1 MIKKLAFLIRICA
14 YRTRGFL
21 GLRQND
27 IMPVINEYYRKSFK
41 ALDAR
46 DIAVILPHC
55 LIADR
60 CPARFSKSDGIVC
73 RKCDLCGC
81 GRIRESAETRGYQ
94 FYISPS
100 VGFTKR
106 LVTRKNLRGVIGVA
120 CDYEISRG
128 IASEKISGNGV
139 KIEGTRVKTQGIRL
153 RAYDCVRNDV
163 DWGKIE
169 ELIRGDAS

>member
-1 MIKKLAFLIRICA
+1 MIRKLKFMLRIFAFRV
-14 YRTRGFL
+14 RNTL
-21 GLRQND
+21 GLGQND
-27 IMPVINEYYRKSFK
+27 IMPVINDYYRESFRT
-41 ALDAR
+41 LDAR

-60 CPARFSKSDGIVC
+60 CPARFSKSDGILC
-73 RKCDLCGC
+73 KKCDLCGC
-81 GRIRESAETRGYQ
+81 GRVRDSAEAKGYQ

-128 IASEKISGNGV
+128 ITSEKISGNGV
-139 KIEGTRVKTQGIRL
+139 RIEGTRVKTQGIRL
-153 RAYDCVRNDV
+153 RAYDCIKNDV
-163 DWGKIE
+163 DWAKIE